1 MDASKLM
8 IYSRMVGYD
17 ALERT
22 AGCQQHIYQE
32 FKRQQQPHNPEDL
45 MTEWNEC

>member
-1 MDASKLM
+1 MDASRLM

-22 AGCQQHIYQE
+22 AGCQQLIYQE
-32 FKRQQQPHNPEDL
+32 LKRQQQPYNPEDL